1 MGRTIPAF
9 RIAATLEE
17 KEWKSFRKYLNKN
30 DKKAF
35 DDMFSIARLYN
46 SACSYASIPIRIFP
60 IMMSIA
66 LHHYKLLKEK
76 SFGKNY
82 ESNLNEENNSS
93 IILKREID
101 KWNSFASIFKKLNRE
116 LFKEM
121 LEAAYKYSNS
131 INARDEQ
138 SSTESLIISI
148 LFEQYKIQK
157 SLI

>member
-1 MGRTIPAF
+1 
-9 RIAATLEE
+9 
-17 KEWKSFRKYLNKN
+17 
-30 DKKAF
+30 
-35 DDMFSIARLYN
+35 MFSIARLYN

-101 KWNSFASIFKKLNRE
+101 KWNSFASILKKPNRE

-131 INARDEQ
+131 INARGEQ